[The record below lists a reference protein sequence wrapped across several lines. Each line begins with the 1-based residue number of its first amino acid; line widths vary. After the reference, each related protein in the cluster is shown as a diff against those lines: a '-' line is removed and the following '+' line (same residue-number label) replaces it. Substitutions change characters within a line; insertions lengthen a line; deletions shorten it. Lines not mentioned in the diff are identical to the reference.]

1 MSMDYA
7 KSFYNSKKWRET
19 QRLYMQSQNYICER
33 CGNLA
38 GIVHHK
44 IYITPKNINNPSV
57 TLDFNNLEALCIA
70 CHNLEHKSGEVCSYE
85 IRFTSEGNLIKS
97 PLFTK

>member
-1 MSMDYA
+1 MDYA

-33 CGNLA
+33 CGNLT

-57 TLDFNNLEALCIA
+57 TLDFNNLEALCA
-70 CHNLEHKSGEVCSYE
+70 VCHNLEHKSGGICSDEV
-85 IRFTSEGNLIKS
+85 RFTSEGNLIKS